1 MTAWT
6 KPVICRKP
14 QTSAHFRRGAS
25 GREPLAAAGDAGE
38 HVHYQ
43 PLRRVG
49 IGSITSV
56 PPGGCTFFELLAFK
70 LGCNVTTAKRLFEEG
85 LI

>member
-1 MTAWT
+1 M
-6 KPVICRKP
+6 ICRQP
-14 QTSAHFRRGAS
+14 QTDAHFRRGA
-25 GREPLAAAGDAGE
+25 GEREPLASAGDAGT

-49 IGSITSV
+49 IGSITSKKA
-56 PPGGCTFFELLAFK
+56 GGCTFFELLAYE
-70 LGCNVTTAKRLFEEG
+70 LGCNVTTARRLYEEG